1 MIRGLSH
8 YVIRGLCY
16 KVIMNQ
22 IEFKRRTKQL
32 GLDVIPIVEK
42 FPETRLAWIVKDQ
55 ILRSALSVG
64 ANYRAVCRAKSDKDF
79 INKMRIVEEEADE
92 TAYWF
97 EIIEESELLPVEEL
111 IALKTEINEIISMVV
126 ISIRTKNAGM
136 NR

>member
-1 MIRGLSH
+1 
-8 YVIRGLCY
+8 
-16 KVIMNQ
+16 MNQ

-32 GLDVIPIVEK
+32 GLAVIRMTEK
-42 FPETRLAWIVKDQ
+42 FPETRLAWVVKDQ

-97 EIIEESELLPVEEL
+97 EIIEESDLLKSDDLRELKREVNEL
-111 IALKTEINEIISMVV
+111 VAMVV
-126 ISIRTKNAGM
+126 ASIRTKSIGLNKEQQSQ
-136 NR
+136 NH